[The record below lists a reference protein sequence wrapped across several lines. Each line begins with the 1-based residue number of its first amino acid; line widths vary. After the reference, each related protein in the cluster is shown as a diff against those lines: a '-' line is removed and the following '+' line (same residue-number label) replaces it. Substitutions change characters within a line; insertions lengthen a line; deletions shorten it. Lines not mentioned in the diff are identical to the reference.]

1 MDRVKIHRNIVTV
14 NDIEIFYF
22 DSKSKGPIILCL
34 HGRWGRAETWTDFI
48 GHYGNEYR
56 VLAPDQRGHGL
67 SGKPVAKYTAAEM
80 AADMIALLDLLSIES
95 VILVGHSMGGYI
107 AGYLAARYPKY
118 VKVLAI
124 LDKSASGPKK
134 ADPRPVEAIEPI
146 DPITRDWPL
155 PFTNLKEAR
164 EYIQEVM
171 ESELSYR
178 YFMNSLIEDKDGYQM
193 MYSAQAM
200 AANIAYYEAWFDL
213 LPDIKCPT
221 MLVRSSSH
229 EAVSDDDWEKMQSLL
244 SDCVVYEMSEPDHN
258 VHLSN
263 REEFYRYFDEFLG
276 KVK

>member
-1 MDRVKIHRNIVTV
+1 
-14 NDIEIFYF
+14 
-22 DSKSKGPIILCL
+22 
-34 HGRWGRAETWTDFI
+34 
-48 GHYGNEYR
+48 
-56 VLAPDQRGHGL
+56 
-67 SGKPVAKYTAAEM
+67 
-80 AADMIALLDLLSIES
+80 
-95 VILVGHSMGGYI
+95 
-107 AGYLAARYPKY
+107 
-118 VKVLAI
+118 
-124 LDKSASGPKK
+124 
-134 ADPRPVEAIEPI
+134 
-146 DPITRDWPL
+146 
-155 PFTNLKEAR
+155 
-164 EYIQEVM
+164 M

-229 EAVSDDDWEKMQSLL
+229 EAVSDDDWKKMQSLL

-263 REEFYRYFDEFLG
+263 REEFYRYFDEFLE